1 MADIE
6 AQAEARVIDA
16 RSDLHEHVR
25 LRLHHVF
32 QRKAEA
38 VRGGLPKFPP
48 EFDGPGREPLR
59 EIDERDIAAV
69 HHDAPD
75 AERQRRLHGLSK
87 AQHDDLAHAR
97 VDGAG
102 RQLRKRRM
110 QPERADPAAARPRS
124 LHGRRFF
131 QFPRLAEIRQLQ
143 PKAPFPGQRSRI
155 FIHPGEKQL
164 SA

>member
-1 MADIE
+1 M
-6 AQAEARVIDA
+6 R
-16 RSDLHEHVR
+16 RM
-25 LRLHHVF
+25 
-32 QRKAEA
+32 
-38 VRGGLPKFPP
+38 
-48 EFDGPGREPLR
+48 
-59 EIDERDIAAV
+59 
-69 HHDAPD
+69 
-75 AERQRRLHGLSK
+75 RQRRLHGLPE

-97 VDGAG
+97 VYGAG

-110 QPERADPAAARPRS
+110 QPKRIDPAAARPRS